1 MPGKGFNQTPSA
13 SEYRKYNSF
22 GRTRQAKNL
31 AGKHAAEITP
41 LGGAPTTVDQGFAT
55 ETQKHLHLFLH
66 EADGVD
72 NGVTIKV
79 WAWTHAFGEWYEL
92 QSGAANVTITAD
104 GATKVMSGADAIDI
118 SGVDRVYFQITDG
131 AFAAADKF
139 FAAANTIVAT

>member
-41 LGGAPTTVDQGFAT
+41 SGAAPTTVDQGFAT
-55 ETQKHLHLFLH
+55 ETQKHLHLFLK
-66 EADGVD
+66 EADGV
-72 NGVTIKV
+72 GLTITV
-79 WAWTHAFGEWYEL
+79 WAWTHAFGEWYKL
-92 QSGAANVTITAD
+92 QSGAANVTIA
-104 GATKVMSGADAIDI
+104 ASNSTKVMSGADAVDI
-118 SGVDRVYFQITDG
+118 SGVDRVYFQITAG
-131 AFAAADKF
+131 AHEAADKF